1 MQKSP
6 KGNKVHFRLLGRLEV
21 VSEGDRIR
29 LPPIKKR
36 LLTTLLLAAP
46 RTVPADR
53 LMTVLWGDTHARDGA
68 LKTHVSELRTAVP
81 GRIPPSEAAGYRMRL
96 LPGDTTDLDHFRR
109 LAATGQALAG
119 AGDDQAS
126 AEVLRTALALWDTD
140 PLADVPA
147 VLPRRDE
154 LLREREEALKG
165 LYEAQLRLGRHR
177 EIIPGLRDE
186 LEERPLSEQL
196 HLLLMTAL
204 YRSGYR
210 PQALQ
215 QADAAAAALREAT
228 GSEPGAQLR
237 KLRAQIEADSGAPS
251 DLPAP
256 SDPSAL
262 PASSSPSAP
271 CASPPL
277 PRTPSPPAQLPA
289 DITDFTGRRAEV
301 EQLLGLLTPRATGMP
316 IVAISGMGGIGKTAL
331 AVHVAHRLRPLYPD
345 GQLFVHLGPAPNIEE
360 TLTELLAALG
370 VAAHD
375 VPASTAGRAALF
387 RTVLAGRRILV
398 LIDNAAAAPQAA
410 PFLPGA
416 AGCGVVITSRAVLT
430 GPGIRSYPLGPL
442 QGEDALN
449 LLEEIVGPERVGR
462 EPGAAGEV
470 LAACGGLPL
479 AVRIAGARLLAQ
491 PHWPVRLMADRLADR
506 LRGLEAGDLAVAA
519 SIGESYDAL
528 DDGARRAFRGLAL
541 AGPGDWPM
549 WLAEMLLRAHE
560 ADRALST
567 LTVHSL
573 LTPAGTDA
581 FGHPRYRMHDLV
593 RAFAAERLAEDPTGR
608 DVAMERMLF
617 GWLELLALAD
627 EATVG
632 REPYCPPPIS
642 LGIERHV
649 PAAARALIVADP
661 DGWVISEAAT
671 ITGVVRATC
680 AAGWHRVAYGIAS
693 RVSGFF
699 YRRGLRRESEE
710 MWRAVMHAA
719 HAGDDPWLGGEAR
732 HRVACLILEEPG
744 GPARARPML
753 DACVESAERIGHR
766 QALARALAMRAVC
779 DCLLVREAGTAP
791 AGDPAADARRGLAIA
806 RTAGDRYGELACLRA
821 LGLAA
826 GARADHD
833 QALDHCGRAAA
844 VGAGIAADTGERAY
858 QVWAL
863 EALITVQTAAA
874 RHEEALATAAQARPL
889 AREARNTAAEAVI
902 AELTGDA
909 LAAAGRAREAAAA
922 YAEAAALRG
931 EAGESRQER
940 CGARRAAAHVQGA
953 LTA

>member
-1 MQKSP
+1 M
-6 KGNKVHFRLLGRLEV
+6 
-21 VSEGDRIR
+21 VSEGGLIR
-29 LPPIKKR
+29 LPPLKKR
-36 LLTTLLLAAP
+36 LLATLLLSVP

-81 GRIPPSEAAGYRMRL
+81 GRIPPSEAAGYRIRL
-96 LPGDTTDLDHFRR
+96 LPGDTTDLDDFRR

-119 AGDDQAS
+119 AGDDRAS
-126 AEVLRTALALWDTD
+126 AEVLRTALALWDPD

-196 HLLLMTAL
+196 HLLRMTAL

-215 QADAAAAALREAT
+215 QADVAAAALWEAT
-228 GSEPGAQLR
+228 GSEPGARLR
-237 KLRAQIEADSGAPS
+237 KLRAQIEADSATPS
-251 DLPAP
+251 DPAAPPVSPSPPTPPAP
-256 SDPSAL
+256 SAPPS
-262 PASSSPSAP
+262 
-271 CASPPL
+271 L

-301 EQLLGLLTPRATGMP
+301 RRLLGLLTPRATGMP

-387 RTVLAGRRILV
+387 RTVLAGRRVLV
-398 LIDNAAAAPQAA
+398 PIDDAAAAPQAA

-416 AGCGVVITSRAVLT
+416 AGCGVLITSRAVLT
-430 GPGIRSYPLGPL
+430 GPGIRPYPLEPL

-449 LLEEIVGPERVGR
+449 LLEEIIGPERVGR

-491 PHWPVRLMADRLADR
+491 PHWPVRLMADRLTDR

-528 DDGARRAFRGLAL
+528 DDGARRAFRGLAP

-549 WLAEMLLRAHE
+549 WLAEMLLRACE

-642 LGIERHV
+642 LGMERYV

-661 DGWVISEAAT
+661 DGWVISEAAA
-671 ITGVVRATC
+671 IIGVVRTACAT
-680 AAGWHRVAYGIAS
+680 GWHRVAYGIAS
-693 RVSGFF
+693 RVSGFL

-826 GARADHD
+826 SARADHD

-844 VGAGIAADTGERAY
+844 VGAGIADDAGERAY

-874 RHEEALATAAQARPL
+874 RHREALATAAQARPL
-889 AREARNTAAEAVI
+889 AREARNTAAEAAI

-909 LAAAGRAREAAAA
+909 LAAAGRAREAAVA

-931 EAGESRQER
+931 EAGAGEARQER
-940 CGARRAAAHVQGA
+940 CGARRATAHAQGA